1 MNACTTTDLLRPQ
14 HKEHLMRF
22 RIPPEII
29 EAANVR
35 SLSDAETRETFGVQ
49 GHDGEDLGGILFPY
63 IHPLTGVR
71 VGGRI
76 RLDHLLPDGSK
87 YFSEAG
93 CRHLFFAPFPKEWL
107 TDTSIAVVLVESE
120 KAALALHAL
129 AKRVGRKLIFIAVG
143 GCWGWRRKIG
153 KRVLPN
159 GTSESKTGPAP
170 DFDLIAW
177 VGRTAILLF
186 DSNASTN
193 PKVKKARSAFYKEL
207 SARRSNV
214 LIADVPAIENVNGPD
229 DLIAVSSDEAIVS
242 VLDSPSVNEPDV
254 IILERGK
261 LHAAVDQAEEIL
273 LGHSERLGIF
283 QCAGELVRVIYLPI
297 PHNGEGLQR
306 SKGTVQL
313 EPLGGLPL
321 TEVFSRIIRWDQID
335 SKGDVQTVDCPP
347 KIAAFYI
354 SRVGFWRLPVLAGI
368 ISSPLLREDGT
379 VLSQPGFDKES
390 GLFFVSDD
398 NWSGI
403 PDRPSRAD
411 AEAALKILRAP
422 FEEFPFVADED
433 FAVQIAAILTAIQR
447 RTLGACPI
455 FGYSAPAQRSGKSLL
470 AESVAIIATGK
481 PAPATAVSGDREEI
495 RKSIT
500 SALREGHIIVNLDN
514 IEHPL
519 ASPDLAR
526 AVTQSEY
533 QDRLLG
539 ESRMLRLS
547 TNVLWTATGNNLV
560 FRGDLSSRAL
570 LCRIDSG
577 LERPEAR
584 TFKIRHLADHLK
596 NNRKDLVTAALTIL
610 RAYHVAGRPRQEVQS
625 WGGFNNWSASIREAL
640 VWLGVADPCK
650 TRETVLADDPERE
663 ESLAALLALHEAFG
677 EGQFTLKMVA
687 ERCVSDNALKNSIL
701 SVAAG
706 RQQRHEVDSRRL
718 GWWCRNRKDQVLGG
732 LRLYLS
738 GKASGVANWRIEVP
752 SCGHR
757 GHGGHF
763 PAIGEKVEP
772 MNPPAGGA
780 NNAERPGN
788 DPYDHHDH
796 QRSTDDRS
804 DDEVVL

>member
-1 MNACTTTDLLRPQ
+1 
-14 HKEHLMRF
+14 
-22 RIPPEII
+22 
-29 EAANVR
+29 
-35 SLSDAETRETFGVQ
+35 
-49 GHDGEDLGGILFPY
+49 
-63 IHPLTGVR
+63 
-71 VGGRI
+71 
-76 RLDHLLPDGSK
+76 
-87 YFSEAG
+87 
-93 CRHLFFAPFPKEWL
+93 
-107 TDTSIAVVLVESE
+107 
-120 KAALALHAL
+120 
-129 AKRVGRKLIFIAVG
+129 
-143 GCWGWRRKIG
+143 
-153 KRVLPN
+153 
-159 GTSESKTGPAP
+159 
-170 DFDLIAW
+170 
-177 VGRTAILLF
+177 
-186 DSNASTN
+186 
-193 PKVKKARSAFYKEL
+193 
-207 SARRSNV
+207 
-214 LIADVPAIENVNGPD
+214 
-229 DLIAVSSDEAIVS
+229 
-242 VLDSPSVNEPDV
+242 
-254 IILERGK
+254 
-261 LHAAVDQAEEIL
+261 
-273 LGHSERLGIF
+273 
-283 QCAGELVRVIYLPI
+283 LPI
-297 PHNGEGLQR
+297 SQKGEGLQR

-321 TEVFSRIIRWDQID
+321 TEVFSRITRWEQID

-379 VLSQPGFDKES
+379 ILSRPGFDKKS
-390 GLFFVSDD
+390 GLYMVSDD

-403 PDRPSRAD
+403 IDRPSRAD
-411 AEAALKILRAP
+411 AEAAIKILRAP

-470 AESVAIIATGK
+470 AESIAIIATGK

-495 RKSIT
+495 RKAIT

-514 IEHPL
+514 IEHPF

-526 AVTQSEY
+526 AITQSEY

-584 TFKIRHLADHLK
+584 TFKIRHLAEYLT
-596 NNRKDLVTAALTIL
+596 NNRRDLVIAALTIL
-610 RAYHVAGRPRQEVQS
+610 RAYHIAGRPRQAVQS
-625 WGGFNNWSASIREAL
+625 WGGFINWSASIREAL
-640 VWLGVADPCK
+640 VWLGIADPCK

-663 ESLAALLALHEAFG
+663 ESLAALVALYGVFG
-677 EGQFTLKMVA
+677 ERQFTLKMVA

-732 LRLYLS
+732 LRLCPS
-738 GKASGVANWRIEVP
+738 GKASGVINWRIEVR
-752 SCGHR
+752 SSAHR
-757 GHGGHF
+757 GQGGHT
-763 PAIGEKVEP
+763 PATEKITEP
-772 MNPPAGGA
+772 VNQPSGNAGRGG
-780 NNAERPGN
+780 NAPHN
-788 DPYDHHDH
+788 HHDH
-796 QRSTDDRS
+796 QRTRDDRS